1 MLTNLQK
8 MSSIMAGVTGPD
20 YHPEI
25 GDMIANINSSR
36 EENNLELKKSNGSL
50 CIDFIYGD
58 NLK

>member
-1 MLTNLQK
+1 